1 MSCRIKFA
9 SFRPVKYFSSKLL
22 AINIVVIFVTLY
34 LAQGCC
40 SLFATLKAFDDF
52 KNDLM
57 GATKTLKNH
66 RLI

>member
-1 MSCRIKFA
+1 MSWRIKFA
-9 SFRPVKYFSSKLL
+9 SFHPVKYFSSKLQ

-52 KNDLM
+52 QNDLM
-57 GATKTLKNH
+57 GATKTFENN